1 MGLCPDLRELGV
13 GSESCPKGV
22 GGWVCL
28 QTQGGWGLGP
38 SVSEPKMVWVGVLVR
53 IQGGWTL
60 GLCPDQNGLGFGF
73 VMSGPKGVGGG
84 FVAESK
90 RFESGCLT

>member
-1 MGLCPDLRELGV
+1 MGSCPDPRGLGV
-13 GSESCPKGV
+13 GSKSCPKGV

-28 QTQGGWGLGP
+28 QTQRGWGLGP